1 MTTKKDMEMQEQ
13 PFEDN
18 DEIEKDEEDGEG
30 DDMDSNEDSSSDD
43 EVEVTASK
51 ESLEEMMQLEK
62 VLRDSP
68 YDYDSHIKVRFDA
81 IFYDESIYWEFL
93 DLVFNVACSGEDLS
107 LIETIFEKACSDYL
121 SVSIWLDRL
130 RFLEASGK
138 DAATLRQHYENA
150 LTSAGLHVSQGHQ
163 IWSAFREFETKLV
176 EQEHSEKGRAAQ
188 YLQDRALV
196 SEMERAKRL
205 REEGYLQMERVRGL
219 FQRQLAVPHS
229 DHAHTLEAYTS
240 WDASQSASPPS
251 ADVLKAYSAAVLKLE
266 ARLQHE
272 AVVAE
277 GKEPDATLLAAY
289 INYISYEQSH
299 GNPAQVQCIFERA
312 VATFPVTHELW
323 RQYTHYLEGKLRI
336 AAVTRSAYARAVRNC
351 HWVGSLWEAYM
362 RFEESQQALP
372 Q

>member
-68 YDYDSHIKVRFDA
+68 YDYDSHIKYISAVRHCGLRERLRTARHTMAETFPLKESLWKEW
-81 IFYDESIYWEFL
+81 IYDEMQQ
-93 DLVFNVACSGEDLS
+93 AKSGEDLS

-176 EQEHSEKGRAAQ
+176 EQEHSEKGRAA
-188 YLQDRALV
+188 
-196 SEMERAKRL
+196 
-205 REEGYLQMERVRGL
+205 QMERVRGL